1 MYVSTDEE
9 ELQCHT
15 NNRCITT
22 ITAAA
27 AVTTTTTTTTTTNTN
42 TTTTTSPN
50 YIIHNSKI

>member
-27 AVTTTTTTTTTTNTN
+27 AVTTTTTNTNTN